1 MSHRKGE
8 KKLKI
13 IFNDSSELQ
22 IQNAAA
28 VDGKLEIKTI
38 SATLP
43 ELRSKFS
50 DTFATKKMEIM
61 EREQVIATYDDYNI
75 LYRIEEY
82 AGGITGVVM
91 YQEQKTPEAQV
102 EIVNAAVAVAQI
114 QAQSLTD
121 EQALNVQAIYPAWN
135 AGNVTYTI
143 GYKILY
149 NNVLYK
155 CLQQHNS
162 QSDWTPDA
170 APSLWAKVL
179 ISDSEVIPEWEQP
192 DSTNPYGKGDRVT
205 HNGKT
210 WESLVDSNVWEPG
223 ATGTESLWKEVA

>member
-1 MSHRKGE
+1 M
-8 KKLKI
+8 KI

-22 IQNAAA
+22 IQNATV

-38 SATLP
+38 SATLT

-82 AGGITGVVM
+82 TGGITGVVM
-91 YQEQKTPEAQV
+91 YQEQKAPEAQV
-102 EIVNAAVAVAQI
+102 EIVNAAVSVAQI

-121 EQALNVQAIYPAWN
+121 EQALNVQAIYPAWS
-135 AGNVTYTI
+135 AWNVNYTI
-143 GYKILY
+143 GYKVLY

-162 QSDWTPDA
+162 QSDWAPDA

-179 ISDSEVIPEWEQP
+179 ISDPEAIPEWEQP
-192 DSTNPYGKGDRVT
+192 DSTNPYSKGDRVT
-205 HNGKT
+205 HNGKS
-210 WESLVDSNVWEPG
+210 WESLVDNNVWEPG

>member
-1 MSHRKGE
+1 M
-8 KKLKI
+8 KI
-13 IFNDSSELQ
+13 KFNDASELQ
-22 IQNAAA
+22 IQNTTAA
-28 VDGKLEIKTI
+28 DGKLEIKTI

-50 DTFATKKMEIM
+50 DAFATKKMEIM

-75 LYRIEEY
+75 LYRLEEY
-82 AGGITGVVM
+82 TGGITGVVM

-121 EQALNVQAIYPAWN
+121 VQALNVQAIYPAWN
-135 AGNVTYTI
+135 AGNVTYI
-143 GYKILY
+143 SGYKVLY

-155 CLQQHNS
+155 CLQEHVS
-162 QSDWTPDA
+162 QSDWAPGVS
-170 APSLWAKVL
+170 PSLWAKVL
-179 ISDSEVIPEWEQP
+179 ISDPEVIPEWEQP
-192 DSTNPYGKGDRVT
+192 DSTNPYSKGDRVT

-223 ATGTESLWKEVA
+223 VTGTDSLWKEVA

>member
-1 MSHRKGE
+1 M
-8 KKLKI
+8 KI
-13 IFNDSSELQ
+13 KFNDASELQ
-22 IQNAAA
+22 IQNATAA
-28 VDGKLEIKTI
+28 DGKLEIKTI

-50 DTFATKKMEIM
+50 DAFATKKMEIM
-61 EREQVIATYDDYNI
+61 EREQVIAAYDDYNI
-75 LYRIEEY
+75 LYRLEEY
-82 AGGITGVVM
+82 TGGITGVVM

-121 EQALNVQAIYPAWN
+121 EQALNVQAIYPAWS
-135 AGNVTYTI
+135 AGNVNYI
-143 GYKILY
+143 AGYKVLY

-155 CLQQHNS
+155 CLQEHNS

-170 APSLWAKVL
+170 APSLWGKVL
-179 ISDSEVIPEWEQP
+179 ISDPEAIPEWEQP
-192 DSTNPYGKGDRVT
+192 DSTNPYSKGDRVT

-210 WESLVDSNVWEPG
+210 WESMVDSNVWEPG
-223 ATGTESLWKEVA
+223 ATGTDSLWKEVES